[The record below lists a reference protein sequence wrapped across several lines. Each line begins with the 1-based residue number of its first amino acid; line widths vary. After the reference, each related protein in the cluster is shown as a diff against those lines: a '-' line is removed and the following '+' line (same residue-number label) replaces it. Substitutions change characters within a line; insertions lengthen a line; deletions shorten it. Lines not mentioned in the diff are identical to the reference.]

1 MPIAE
6 ERLVDLGLT
15 LPAVASPV
23 ANYVPSVQSGSLLFL
38 AGQISRAP
46 DGAPLVGKLGGTL
59 TIEQGYEAARSA
71 ALSAIAVMKEAL
83 GGLERVSRVV
93 RVTVLVNAT
102 PDFESQPQVAN
113 GASDLFVAV
122 FDERGRHARTAVGM
136 SSLPLRAAVEIEVTV
151 EVAE

>member
-6 ERLVDLGLT
+6 ERLADLGLT

-23 ANYVPSVQSGSLLFL
+23 ASYVPSVRSGSLLSL
-38 AGQISRAP
+38 AGRISPAP
-46 DGAPLVGKLGGTL
+46 DGAPLVGKLGDTL

-102 PDFESQPQVAN
+102 PDFEPQPQVAN
-113 GASDLFVAV
+113 GASDLFVTV
-122 FDERGRHARTAVGM
+122 FDERVRHARTAVGM
-136 SSLPLRAAVEIEVTV
+136 SSLPLGAAVEIEATV